1 MTEEEKKLAA
11 AKAEE
16 EAKAAEDKKDKEGK
30 LTIEMLGVDDDN
42 GTKTTDAME
51 AMAKQIKALQTENLV
66 LKTDRESDK
75 KKVILEKLKDAGYDI
90 KLFESLSLEALEASA
105 LALSNTDKELII
117 PTKRE
122 DEDFDPLAITESEV
136 LDVKTGKMV
145 KFSERTR

>member
-16 EAKAAEDKKDKEGK
+16 EAKAAEDKKEGK
-30 LTIEMLGVDDDN
+30 LTIEMLGLDDDK